1 MSPEQARGEA
11 LDERSDLF
19 SFGAVLYEMA
29 TGKQAFSGPT
39 SAVIFDAILRGDPAS
54 PGRLNPSLPAE
65 LERILNKALEKDRRL
80 RYQSAGEMS
89 VDLQRL
95 KRDFDS
101 GKSAPIAA
109 QKSVSAGALT
119 ALSARRG
126 WMWGIAAVSLLAL
139 AAIVAIII
147 SDRRFGGADEVPRL
161 TNAVKLT
168 TALGVEDF
176 PSWSPDGRAL
186 AYQSDQAGNWDIW
199 VTQVGSS
206 EAINRTADSSDFD
219 GYPAWSPD
227 GQWIAFFSSRDGGG
241 YYVMPGVG
249 GTARKVVSWPAKV
262 LTTTTAQWSP
272 DSSQLAYPQDQGTG
286 PSIEILTL
294 TSGASR
300 RLSLPMRPRNNAVLD
315 IRWSPDGRWL
325 AYRRT
330 GSEVAATAELWLTR
344 VADGKTMQLTD
355 GTKREWSPGWSADSR
370 SLFFLSTRGGSSDL
384 WRFILDRNGNPSGE
398 PQQITAGAEMINA
411 VFSADGKKLGYSK
424 GRLVEM
430 FSGLRSWRIVL
441 QRGRTS
447 NSSLLMRQISN
458 RWMYLAT
465 DALFSVRT
473 DPETGICGRCPPAAE
488 SCNKSPGILLWT
500 PAPRWKPDG
509 KELVFYSNRTGHRQ
523 IWIMPLDGGPA
534 RQLSKDEAETVY
546 PSWSPNSLEIVAE
559 GTPLQAFAVGNGQ
572 RRILLNENAHSPEW
586 SPDGRSVLILLNRD
600 GALGLWRIPA
610 TGGQPER
617 LSKGEAAIGRWAPDG
632 RQIYFVGWGAQANNI
647 WQIALSNREE
657 RPLTALVGKRG
668 QTGGAGLA
676 TDGKYLYFTWE
687 ESVGDIWAA
696 DIIPLH

>member
-500 PAPRWKPDG
+500 PAHDG
-509 KELVFYSNRTGHRQ
+509 NPTARSWCS
-523 IWIMPLDGGPA
+523 IPIGPG
-534 RQLSKDEAETVY
+534 
-546 PSWSPNSLEIVAE
+546 I
-559 GTPLQAFAVGNGQ
+559 
-572 RRILLNENAHSPEW
+572 
-586 SPDGRSVLILLNRD
+586 GRSGSCRWM
-600 GALGLWRIPA
+600 A
-610 TGGQPER
+610 
-617 LSKGEAAIGRWAPDG
+617 GR
-632 RQIYFVGWGAQANNI
+632 
-647 WQIALSNREE
+647 
-657 RPLTALVGKRG
+657 RG
-668 QTGGAGLA
+668 N
-676 TDGKYLYFTWE
+676 
-687 ESVGDIWAA
+687 
-696 DIIPLH
+696 